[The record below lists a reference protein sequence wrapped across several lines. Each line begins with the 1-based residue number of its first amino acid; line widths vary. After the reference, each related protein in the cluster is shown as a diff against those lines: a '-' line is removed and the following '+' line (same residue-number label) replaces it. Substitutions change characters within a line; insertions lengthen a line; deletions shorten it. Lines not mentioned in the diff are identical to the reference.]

1 MFGMFFIVY
10 IVLIIMR
17 NVIGYAL
24 LIVSLILLSWRISLT
39 GNIISD
45 YLQKSS
51 LSFHLIGLVLLFV
64 SLLILTSKRDLDYLV
79 LPGGESKWKN
89 PRLKAALEAKK
100 KRKIRKMYWM
110 EGVDSEEDI
119 LLLGEKVKSGDRVG
133 IDTFP
138 MHYREYMAIAK
149 KGEKYGKFPK
159 GVKFENIRID
169 ENASAKLYGILGW
182 IEEKIKRRP
191 LAYKKDRNE
200 KYLEKIKGFVHKII
214 G

>member
-1 MFGMFFIVY
+1 
-10 IVLIIMR
+10 
-17 NVIGYAL
+17 
-24 LIVSLILLSWRISLT
+24 
-39 GNIISD
+39 
-45 YLQKSS
+45 
-51 LSFHLIGLVLLFV
+51 
-64 SLLILTSKRDLDYLV
+64 
-79 LPGGESKWKN
+79 
-89 PRLKAALEAKK
+89 
-100 KRKIRKMYWM
+100 
-110 EGVDSEEDI
+110 
-119 LLLGEKVKSGDRVG
+119 
-133 IDTFP
+133 

-149 KGEKYGKFPK
+149 KGEKCGKFPK

>member
-1 MFGMFFIVY
+1 MFFIVY

-89 PRLKAALEAKK
+89 PRLKVALEAKK
-100 KRKIRKMYWM
+100 KRKIGKMYWM
-110 EGVDSEEDI
+110 EGADSEEDI
-119 LLLGEKVKSGDRVG
+119 LLLGEKVKPGDRVG
-133 IDTFP
+133 IDTFST
-138 MHYREYMAIAK
+138 HYNEYKEIVK
-149 KGEKYGKFPK
+149 KAQRDGRFPR
-159 GVKFENIRID
+159 GVKFENIQI
-169 ENASAKLYGILGW
+169 EEGASDKIYGILGW
-182 IEEKIKRRP
+182 LEEKIKRRP